1 MLTFFV
7 LCSASSAY
15 VMGTV
20 LSSITGKASLYNL
33 ITSGRSDSPFPFTAS
48 AFPIPG
54 GKFCVPKGVSTHFYA
69 FWIPM
74 LSFETLLCTL
84 AVIRALQ
91 MRQPSR
97 SLFHSGRQLVGVLV
111 RDSLMY
117 FLVLV
122 PSSFCSLLVLGLTLY
137 HGYFPV
143 YLPHISPAC
152 SCGFWH
158 L

>member
-20 LSSITGKASLYNL
+20 LSSITGKASLYDLVTTRLDL
-33 ITSGRSDSPFPFTAS
+33 ISRFVAS
-48 AFPIPG
+48 AFPVPG
-54 GKFCVPKGVSTHFYA
+54 GKFCVPQGVSTHFYA

-84 AVIRALQ
+84 AVVRATQ
-91 MRQPSR
+91 MYQPR
-97 SLFHSGRQLVGVLV
+97 CSLFHSGRQLAAVLV

-122 PSSFCSLLVLGLTLY
+122 FALLSPCPRT
-137 HGYFPV
+137 HSHSTES
-143 YLPHISPAC
+143 LPHILPAC
-152 SCGFWH
+152 SCGPWH